1 MEGSS
6 FHLGLYIQYLL
17 ITYNGEE
24 SKKECVCVCI
34 SESLCHTLETNKTL
48 YINHTSIF
56 FLKNLVCL

>member
-6 FHLGLYIQYLL
+6 FHLRLYIQYLL

-24 SKKECVCVCI
+24 SKKECVCI

-56 FLKNLVCL
+56 FKKI